1 MIWLSWYQSGGLWCG
16 VLFFFLCNRVCSSSF
31 LCVWTTNHW
40 PQGLAQR
47 ILSAGFRW
55 LWIFLPVTQSQDKKM
70 AIQCT
75 VSRSTW
81 RVKYGKFASIDLY
94 GQQLLYK
101 SLHLG
106 LCSVYISNVYRK
118 LYLVYY
124 ELLCI
129 EVMEKIE
136 ENVYLEGYNSLP
148 LRRKNCKKYRRASD
162 VTSVNKAVLPERRF
176 TSVHG
181 VEDHGI
187 GQADCRFCLEREVHS
202 LACSG
207 FSSRVKYLLWL
218 Y

>member
-1 MIWLSWYQSGGLWCG
+1 MYSVY
-16 VLFFFLCNRVCSSSF
+16 R
-31 LCVWTTNHW
+31 
-40 PQGLAQR
+40 A
-47 ILSAGFRW
+47 
-55 LWIFLPVTQSQDKKM
+55 
-70 AIQCT
+70 
-75 VSRSTW
+75 TW

-106 LCSVYISNVYRK
+106 LCGVYISNVYRK
-118 LYLVYY
+118 LYLVY

-129 EVMEKIE
+129 VVMEKIE

-207 FSSRVKYLLWL
+207 FSSRVKYLLIIISWRL
-218 Y
+218 NSIAMYGMWINFYCVSMFWGI

>member
-1 MIWLSWYQSGGLWCG
+1 MWSG
-16 VLFFFLCNRVCSSSF
+16 VFFFCVSGYVQAVFCVCGPQIIGPRDWLREFCQQGLGDCVFSF
-31 LCVWTTNHW
+31 LLHN
-40 PQGLAQR
+40 PR
-47 ILSAGFRW
+47 IRRWRSSVQCLSHYLTSEVREIRLYRLVRTA
-55 LWIFLPVTQSQDKKM
+55 
-70 AIQCT
+70 T
-75 VSRSTW
+75 V
-81 RVKYGKFASIDLY
+81 VY
-94 GQQLLYK
+94 
-101 SLHLG
+101 LG

-118 LYLVYY
+118 LYLVY

>member
-1 MIWLSWYQSGGLWCG
+1 MWS
-16 VLFFFLCNRVCSSSF
+16 VVFFLCIRVCSSSF
-31 LCVWTTNHW
+31 LCVWTTYSRTNHW

-55 LWIFLPVTQSQDKKM
+55 LWIFLPVTQSLDKKM

-118 LYLVYY
+118 LYLVY

-176 TSVHG
+176 SSVHG

-187 GQADCRFCLEREVHS
+187 GQADCRFCLERS
-202 LACSG
+202 RGA
-207 FSSRVKYLLWL
+207 FSSLFRFFLPS
-218 Y
+218 

>member
-1 MIWLSWYQSGGLWCG
+1 M
-16 VLFFFLCNRVCSSSF
+16 
-31 LCVWTTNHW
+31 
-40 PQGLAQR
+40 
-47 ILSAGFRW
+47 
-55 LWIFLPVTQSQDKKM
+55 
-70 AIQCT
+70 
-75 VSRSTW
+75 
-81 RVKYGKFASIDLY
+81 KYGKFASINLY

-101 SLHLG
+101 SLHLS

-118 LYLVYY
+118 LYLVY

>member
-1 MIWLSWYQSGGLWCG
+1 MWS
-16 VLFFFLCNRVCSSSF
+16 VVFFLCIRVCSSSF
-31 LCVWTTNHW
+31 LCVCGPQIIGPRDWLREFCQ
-40 PQGLAQR
+40 QGLGDCGFSFLLHNPR
-47 ILSAGFRW
+47 IRRWRSSVQCLSLYLTSEVREIR
-55 LWIFLPVTQSQDKKM
+55 L
-70 AIQCT
+70 
-75 VSRSTW
+75 
-81 RVKYGKFASIDLY
+81 IDLY

-118 LYLVYY
+118 LYLVY

-187 GQADCRFCLEREVHS
+187 GQADCRFCLEREVYS